1 MLTVSSRNTFNVL
14 MTCELPRDGNW
25 KNAPI
30 KIAGNQTTSAS
41 WLSAQRVGGNDG
53 CLDSGL

>member
-30 KIAGNQTTSAS
+30 KIADNIGIVAFRATR
-41 WLSAQRVGGNDG
+41 WRK
-53 CLDSGL
+53 